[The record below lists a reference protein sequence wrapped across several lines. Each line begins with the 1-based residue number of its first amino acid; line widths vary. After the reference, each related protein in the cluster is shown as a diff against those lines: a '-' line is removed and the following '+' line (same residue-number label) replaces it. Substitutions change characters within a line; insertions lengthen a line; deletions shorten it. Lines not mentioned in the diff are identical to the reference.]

1 MTAVAVKDP
10 HGGALLTPADALH
23 VLAGLAPESRV
34 LSRRL
39 VAPRPLAPRSRR
51 RLDRQ
56 PAAIYLNLMP
66 LIDVVFQLLVFF
78 IATTHFATNE
88 HVLRMDLPPR
98 SVAAAGT
105 AAADPAPAEASS
117 DPFAYVEDALRIEVL
132 PGGAI
137 RTTAPVAAATTA
149 ESLQTLLALARRDE
163 SNPAGSLPPTFPIV
177 IAPVKG
183 TTWHDA
189 VCALNAAAGAG
200 FRNVSFDQPAA
211 EVAK

>member
-1 MTAVAVKDP
+1 
-10 HGGALLTPADALH
+10 
-23 VLAGLAPESRV
+23 
-34 LSRRL
+34 
-39 VAPRPLAPRSRR
+39 
-51 RLDRQ
+51 
-56 PAAIYLNLMP
+56 MP

-98 SVAAAGT
+98 SAAVG
-105 AAADPAPAEASS
+105 AATDTPAPAETAA
-117 DPFAYVEDALRIEVL
+117 DPFAYIEDALRIEVL

-137 RTTAPVAAATTA
+137 RTSAPVAAATNA
-149 ESLQTLLALARRDE
+149 EALQSLLAQARRDE
-163 SNPAGSLPPTFPIV
+163 TNPGGSLPPTFPIV
-177 IAPVKG
+177 IVPLQG

-200 FRNVSFDQPAA
+200 FRNVSFDQPTA